1 MPIVFEAKLPRKLPE
16 ALNVYALDK
25 PKVTNAS
32 LTDLARK
39 FGLTGQG
46 RDFITSSDSLGYAE
60 GRWALE
66 VNRVSGAVS
75 YTHLDR
81 YGIETGKAFELSDA
95 RADGVARRFLDRAA
109 LFPRGSMQLRRVTHM
124 RGAHADVENRK
135 VTETILDAG
144 VIYGRV
150 VDEQPVD
157 GPGGFGM
164 VHIDPE
170 AEVVGLRSVWRPLG
184 KRLGKVKIKPP
195 EEAMDGLRKR
205 AEKFRGDT
213 TVVKATFG
221 YFELGPI
228 DSQTSIE
235 PVYAFVYV
243 VRDGEVAM
251 KSAFVAHAG
260 DKTFGTLL
268 GKKRFDRG
276 AQRARRQ

>member
-1 MPIVFEAKLPRKLPE
+1 MTFQFEAKLPRKLPE
-16 ALNVYALDK
+16 ALTVYALDK
-25 PKVTNAS
+25 PKVSNAS
-32 LTDLARK
+32 LLDLAKK

-46 RDFITSSDSLGYAE
+46 KDFISSSDSLGYLE
-60 GRWALE
+60 GRWGLE
-66 VNRVSGAVS
+66 VNRVSGAIS

-81 YGIETGKAFELSDA
+81 YGIETEKAFDLSDA
-95 RADGVARRFLDRAA
+95 RADGVARKFLDRAA
-109 LFPRGSMQLRRVTHM
+109 LFKSGTMKLRRVTHM
-124 RGAHADVENRK
+124 HGASADLESRK
-135 VTETILDAG
+135 VTEKLLDAG
-144 VIYGRV
+144 VVYGRL
-150 VDEQPVD
+150 VDDQPVD
-157 GPGGFGM
+157 GPGGFSM
-164 VHIDPE
+164 VHIDPA
-170 AEVVGLRSVWRPLG
+170 AEVVGLRSIWRPLG

-195 EEAMDGLRKR
+195 EAAMEGLRKR

-235 PVYAFVYV
+235 PVYAFVYI

-251 KSAFVAHAG
+251 KSAYLAHAG

-268 GKKRFDRG
+268 GKRRFIPG